1 MDAPPPPTTLKS
13 RAEELEGTFD
23 TAQLGQLRSLL
34 EKPTFRPLL
43 ISGLI
48 RLRVVVDANCVVQSL
63 IYRQRNPNCRATAL
77 EETVKSTVLE
87 VHAPRWLDLEMRSAI
102 AHAAERQRLSPV
114 ALWARWEELRPLLI
128 WDDSLA
134 GPDYE
139 QVDCCDPKDVAYVEL
154 ERKIGAAGILSKD
167 RHIRKLGGHAL
178 DQDFLL
184 DAKRYARAAG
194 VSVSIR
200 VCGVLISAVTLKVAA
215 DAVLSICRLFARLP
229 PAAQGLLVLGGIAAV
244 LHPQSRRWLG
254 NRLELLAEASQPALK
269 AIIVTITQLAQVSV
283 ESQGRA
289 DAHLRQ
295 MQRALR
301 PQPVQCAGA
310 AAK

>member
-1 MDAPPPPTTLKS
+1 MDAPPEPSRPKS

-23 TAQLGQLRSLL
+23 PAQLGQLRALL
-34 EKPTFRPLL
+34 ERPSFRPLL
-43 ISGLI
+43 NSGLI

-63 IYRQRNPNCRATAL
+63 IYLERHPACRATAL
-77 EETVKSTVLE
+77 EETVKSSVLE

-102 AHAAERQRLSPV
+102 AQAAERRRLSST
-114 ALWARWEELRPLLI
+114 ALWARWEELRPQLI
-128 WDDSLA
+128 WDDSLV

-154 ERKIGAAGILSKD
+154 EQKIGAAGILSKD
-167 RHIRKLGGHAL
+167 RHIRKLGGHTL
-178 DQDFLL
+178 DQNFLL
-184 DAKRYARAAG
+184 DAKKYARAAG

-200 VCGVLISAVTLKVAA
+200 VGGVLISAVTLKVAA
-215 DAVLSICRLFARLP
+215 DAVQSICRLFARLP

-244 LHPQSRRWLG
+244 LHPQSRRWLT

-269 AIIVTITQLAQVSV
+269 AVIGGLTQLAQVSV

-295 MQRALR
+295 MQRAVR
-301 PQPVQCAGA
+301 PQPAQ
-310 AAK
+310 